1 MDWFYQAELYHNGKI
16 FSMLSRGF
24 LGGGRNFFKKFFALP
39 ERARGMFTKVQYCG
53 KISQRA
59 NKNNNFME

>member
-1 MDWFYQAELYHNGKI
+1 MDWFYRVKLYHIAGKFSI
-16 FSMLSRGF
+16 FSRGF
-24 LGGGRNFFKKFFALP
+24 LGGGGNFFKNFSALP
-39 ERARGMFTKVQYCG
+39 ERVRGMFTKVQYCG